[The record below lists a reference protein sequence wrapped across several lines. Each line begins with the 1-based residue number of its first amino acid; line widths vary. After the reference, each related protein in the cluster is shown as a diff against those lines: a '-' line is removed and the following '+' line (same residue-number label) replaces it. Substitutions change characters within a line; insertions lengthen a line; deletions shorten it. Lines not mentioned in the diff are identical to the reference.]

1 LGSNTKREGLVNLR
15 DILYEVED
23 GVARITLN
31 KPDKLNALSWGSW
44 AEIETVMEDLNGD
57 DAVRCVV
64 ITGAGRGFSAGTD
77 QTVGEG
83 DDMPRPY
90 RGRAGALR
98 TTFLCTATVYD
109 CRKPT
114 IAAVNGVS
122 VGAGFSLALACDI
135 RIASEAA
142 RFSAIF
148 TKRGLAADTGATWF
162 LPRMIGMERAL
173 EMLYT
178 GRLVDAKEAERIGL
192 VSEVVPPDKLM
203 ERASA
208 LAHEIAHGPTLA
220 IEINKRLAR
229 EGMDRNLTEHIE
241 AEQFLQEITHRSED
255 AIEGRLSFLEKR
267 EPVFKGR

>member
-1 LGSNTKREGLVNLR
+1 MDLQ

-44 AEIETVMEDLNGD
+44 AEIETAIEAANGD

-64 ITGAGRGFSAGTD
+64 ITGAERGFSSGTD
-77 QTVGEG
+77 LTGSGSSPSQ
-83 DDMPRPY
+83 PRPY
-90 RGRAGALR
+90 QGRAGVLR
-98 TTFLCTATVYD
+98 TLHRCTATVYD
-109 CRKPT
+109 CCKPT

-148 TKRGLAADTGATWF
+148 VKRGLSADTGSTWF
-162 LPRMIGMERAL
+162 LPRLIRMDRAL

-178 GRLVDAKEAERIGL
+178 GRLVGAAEAERIGL
-192 VSEVVPPDKLM
+192 VTEVVAPDQLL
-203 ERASA
+203 ERANA
-208 LAHEIAHGPTLA
+208 LAQEIASGPTLA
-220 IEINKRLAR
+220 IEIDKRLAR
-229 EGMDRNLTEHIE
+229 EGMRRDLTEQIE
-241 AEQFLQEITHRSED
+241 AEEYLQAITHRSED
-255 AIEGRLSFLEKR
+255 AKEGQLSFIEKR
-267 EPVFKGR
+267 ASVFKGR

>member
-1 LGSNTKREGLVNLR
+1 MNFE

-23 GVARITLN
+23 GVAQITLN
-31 KPDKLNALSWGSW
+31 KPDKLNALSWDSW
-44 AEIETVMEDLNGD
+44 ADIETAIEAVNED
-57 DAVRCVV
+57 DAVRCVL

-77 QTVGEG
+77 LTAGAS
-83 DDMPRPY
+83 DARPRPY
-90 RGRAGALR
+90 QGRTGTMR
-98 TTFLCTATVYD
+98 TTHLCTATVYD

-135 RIASEAA
+135 RIASETA

-148 TKRGLAADTGATWF
+148 VKRGLSADTGATWF
-162 LPRMIGMERAL
+162 LPRLIGMERAL

-178 GRLVDAKEAERIGL
+178 GRLVDAAEAEKIGL
-192 VSEVVPPDKLM
+192 VSEVVAPNELM
-203 ERASA
+203 QRANT
-208 LAHEIAHGPTLA
+208 LAREIARGPTLA
-220 IEINKRLAR
+220 VEINKRLAR
-229 EGMDRNLTEHIE
+229 EGMQRNLAEHIE

-255 AIEGRLSFLEKR
+255 AKEGGLSFVEKR

>member
-1 LGSNTKREGLVNLR
+1 MDLR
-15 DILYEVED
+15 DILYEVKD

-31 KPDKLNALSWGSW
+31 KPNKLNALSWDSW
-44 AEIETVMEDLNGD
+44 AEIETVIEAANDD
-57 DAVRCVV
+57 DAVKCVL

-77 QTVGEG
+77 LTVTES
-83 DDMPRPY
+83 DARPRPY
-90 RGRAGALR
+90 KGRTGALR

-122 VGAGFSLALACDI
+122 VGAGLSLALACDI
-135 RIASEAA
+135 RIASETA

-148 TKRGLAADTGATWF
+148 IKRGLAADTGATWF

-192 VSEVVPPDKLM
+192 VSEVVAPDELQA
-203 ERASA
+203 RANA
-208 LAHEIAHGPTLA
+208 LAREIARGPTLA
-220 IEINKRLAR
+220 VEINKRLAR
-229 EGMDRNLTEHIE
+229 EGMERNLTEHIE

-255 AIEGRLSFLEKR
+255 AKEGRLSFLEKR